1 MRVLFHPAAEAEFG
15 HAVDYYD
22 RCRPGLGL
30 ELTEEVYAAVARIIR
45 YPEAWSPL
53 SKNTRRCLV
62 HRFPYGI
69 VYQVKSDI
77 VRIIAVANLRRRPGY
92 WRDRV

>member
-1 MRVLFHPAAEAEFG
+1 MRVLFHPTAEAE
-15 HAVDYYD
+15 
-22 RCRPGLGL
+22 
-30 ELTEEVYAAVARIIR
+30 YAAIARIIR

-53 SKNTRRCLV
+53 SGNTRRCLV

-77 VRIIAVANLRRRPGY
+77 VRIIAVANLRRAPGY
-92 WRDRV
+92 WKDRV